1 LLVIRGALDDADLLA
16 WLTSRGL
23 DLAMYLVQ
31 LLREVINGRVLQ
43 AR

>member
-16 WLTSRGL
+16 RFTSRGL

-31 LLREVINGRVLQ
+31 LLGEVINGRVLQ